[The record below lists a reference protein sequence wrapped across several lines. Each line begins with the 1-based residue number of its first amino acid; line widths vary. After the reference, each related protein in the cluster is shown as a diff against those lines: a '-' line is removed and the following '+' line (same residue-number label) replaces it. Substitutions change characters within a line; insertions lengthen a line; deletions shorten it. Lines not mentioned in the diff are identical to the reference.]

1 VSSRAAGIGFLGFV
15 WRALFA
21 LVLVLATY
29 NPAQISF
36 YHWVRGAIGAGNFGA
51 VHAVVGIVLLAGWV
65 VFLRATFQSLGVLG
79 LLLGAA
85 FFAALVW
92 LLVDFGLLATDSV
105 STMAWVTIVCLAL
118 LLAIGMSWSHVR
130 RRMTGQ
136 VDVDDVEGG
145 R

>member
-1 VSSRAAGIGFLGFV
+1 VI
-15 WRALFA
+15 
-21 LVLVLATY
+21 
-29 NPAQISF
+29 
-36 YHWVRGAIGAGNFGA
+36 
-51 VHAVVGIVLLAGWV
+51 GIVLLAGWV

-118 LLAIGMSWSHVR
+118 LLAVGMSWSHVR

>member
-1 VSSRAAGIGFLGFV
+1 
-15 WRALFA
+15 
-21 LVLVLATY
+21 
-29 NPAQISF
+29 
-36 YHWVRGAIGAGNFGA
+36 

-105 STMAWVTIVCLAL
+105 STMTWVTMVCLAL

>member
-1 VSSRAAGIGFLGFV
+1 
-15 WRALFA
+15 
-21 LVLVLATY
+21 
-29 NPAQISF
+29 
-36 YHWVRGAIGAGNFGA
+36 

-92 LLVDFGLLATDSV
+92 LMVDLGFLATDSM
-105 STMAWVTIVCLAL
+105 STMAWITLVCLAL
-118 LLAIGMSWSHVR
+118 LLAVGMSWSHVR

>member
-1 VSSRAAGIGFLGFV
+1 VSSRAAGIGFLGFA
-15 WRALFA
+15 WRAVFA

-29 NPAQISF
+29 NPSQISY
-36 YHWVRGAIGAGNFGA
+36 YHWLRGAVGAGSFGA
-51 VHAVVGIVLLAGWV
+51 VHAVVGIALLAGWV

-92 LLVDFGLLATDSV
+92 LLVDLGWLATDSV
-105 STMAWVTIVCLAL
+105 PAMTWITLVCLSL

>member
-1 VSSRAAGIGFLGFV
+1 MASRAAGIGFLGFA

-21 LVLVLATY
+21 LVLVFVTY
-29 NPAQISF
+29 NPSQVSY
-36 YHWVRGAIGAGNFGA
+36 YHWVRGALGAGSFGA
-51 VHAVVGIVLLAGWV
+51 VHAVLGIVLLAGWV

-92 LLVDFGLLATDSV
+92 LLVDLGWLATDSV
-105 STMAWVTIVCLAL
+105 PTMTWVVLVCLSL
-118 LLAIGMSWSHVR
+118 LLAVGMSWSHVR
-130 RRMTGQ
+130 RRISGQ

>member
-1 VSSRAAGIGFLGFV
+1 MI
-15 WRALFA
+15 
-21 LVLVLATY
+21 
-29 NPAQISF
+29 
-36 YHWVRGAIGAGNFGA
+36 
-51 VHAVVGIVLLAGWV
+51 GIVLLAGWV

-92 LLVDFGLLATDSV
+92 LLVDFGLLAADSV
-105 STMAWVTIVCLAL
+105 STMAWVTIACLAL
-118 LLAIGMSWSHVR
+118 LLAVGMSWSHVR

>member
-1 VSSRAAGIGFLGFV
+1 VI
-15 WRALFA
+15 
-21 LVLVLATY
+21 
-29 NPAQISF
+29 
-36 YHWVRGAIGAGNFGA
+36 
-51 VHAVVGIVLLAGWV
+51 GIVLLAGWV

-92 LLVDFGLLATDSV
+92 LLVDFGLLAADSV

-118 LLAIGMSWSHVR
+118 LLAVGMSWSHVR

>member
-1 VSSRAAGIGFLGFV
+1 MPDTEVTASRLSYSPSVMEATTPNRAAFPERPEPTGLRSLPR
-15 WRALFA
+15 RAW
-21 LVLVLATY
+21 LAVS
-29 NPAQISF
+29 A
-36 YHWVRGAIGAGNFGA
+36 A
-51 VHAVVGIVLLAGWV
+51 WV

-79 LLLGAA
+79 LLLGTA

-105 STMAWVTIVCLAL
+105 STMAWVTMVCLAL